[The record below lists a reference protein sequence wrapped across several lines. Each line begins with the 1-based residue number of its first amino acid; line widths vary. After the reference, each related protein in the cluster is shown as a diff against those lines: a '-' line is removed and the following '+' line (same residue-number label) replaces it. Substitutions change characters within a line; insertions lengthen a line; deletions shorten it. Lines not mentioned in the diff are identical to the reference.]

1 MVGRFGYE
9 RIYFV
14 QKIIKDIPAMKKM
27 LITITLISQFSNA
40 QDHWETAVF
49 ADDYWRYH
57 VPDSELPTDWNS
69 INFNDSVWAEGQGG
83 FGYGDQD
90 DGTIIDQTIS
100 VYFRKTF
107 TVYELSKLS
116 SAVINADYDDGYVA
130 YLNGYEVGRSYNLPE
145 PGTFVAFDQ
154 TTSYDHE
161 ASMYA
166 GGYPESIHLDS
177 LSLDSILING
187 ENVFAIQL
195 HNVGITSS
203 DLSGN
208 FYLTFGIS
216 DNSEFYSTPPSWF
229 QEPISFD
236 GLNLPIVMINTYG
249 VEIPDEPRIPAYMGI
264 INNSTGMNYVDD
276 DYNDYDGHITIEKRG
291 NSSQWQDKP
300 PYRIETVDSQ
310 GENNNVALL
319 GMPEEN
325 DWVLY
330 APWQDK
336 TMMRNVLVYQLSN
349 EIGRY
354 ASRTRFIELFLN
366 DEYRGIYV
374 LMEKIKRDANR
385 VDISKLDPDEISGD
399 DLTGGY
405 ILKFDWYFTGDNI
418 GGFESDYDGMVYN
431 YHYPKPSDIVPEQEE
446 YIQNYINEFENI
458 MLSNNYTNDTTGY
471 PSVTNVDSFV
481 DFILLQELAKN
492 VDAYRLSTYLYK
504 DKESIDNRLT
514 AGPIWDFNHGFGNC
528 DYGETWETNSW
539 LLEYNPEGG
548 DQMAF
553 WWELLWQ
560 DDNFKFKVSQR
571 YSELRTN
578 ILSEDHI
585 NNIIDSTVIHLG
597 DAVDR
602 NFSRWPLLGNY
613 IWPNYYIFE
622 TYEEEINY
630 LKSWISNR
638 LSWMD
643 SEILLLGLENP
654 PVISSFTLDQA
665 YPNPFNP
672 ITNIGYELPKE
683 SFVNITIYDILGNEI
698 KNLVD
703 QIENPGSKLIQWNAT
718 NNAGQ
723 SVSAGVYLY
732 SIEAGQFRQTKKM
745 ILLK

>member
-1 MVGRFGYE
+1 
-9 RIYFV
+9 
-14 QKIIKDIPAMKKM
+14 MKKI
-27 LITITLISQFSNA
+27 LITITLISQFSSA

-57 VPDSELPTDWNS
+57 VPDSELPTDWSS

-161 ASMYA
+161 ASMYT

-264 INNSTGMNYVDD
+264 INNTTGMNYVDD

-471 PSVTNVDSFV
+471 PSVTNVESFV

-585 NNIIDSTVIHLG
+585 YNIIDSTVIYLG

-643 SEILLLGLENP
+643 SEILLLGLENH

-703 QIENPGSKLIQWNAT
+703 QIEDSGSKLIQWKAT

-723 SVSAGVYLY
+723 SVSAGAYLY
-732 SIEAGQFRQTKKM
+732 SIEVGHFRQTKKM
-745 ILLK
+745 IFLK